1 MRSSLYTFGAC
12 LLLSL
17 VAVADGHAQERETRA
32 DEERQK
38 ILDMATSEWKAD
50 GVERKKLRESLTTL
64 EKNLV
69 RATASMARALKV
81 AETTAMSLPHSGV
94 PEKLARLEE
103 IEKERARWLR
113 EQAARDRERQ
123 QKEREAAERER
134 GVR

>member
-12 LLLSL
+12 ILLSL
-17 VAVADGHAQERETRA
+17 VAVAAGHAQEREARA

-38 ILDMATSEWKAD
+38 ILDIATSEWKAD
-50 GVERKKLRESLTTL
+50 GVERRKLRESLTTL
-64 EKNLV
+64 EKNLT
-69 RATASMARALKV
+69 RATANLARALKV

>member
-1 MRSSLYTFGAC
+1 VRSSLYTFGAC
-12 LLLSL
+12 ILLSL
-17 VAVADGHAQERETRA
+17 VAVTDGHAQEREARA
-32 DEERQK
+32 DQERQK
-38 ILDMATSEWKAD
+38 ILDIATSEWKAD
-50 GVERKKLRESLTTL
+50 GVERRKLRESLTTL
-64 EKNLV
+64 EKNLA
-69 RATASMARALKV
+69 RATASMARALTV
-81 AETTAMSLPHSGV
+81 AETTAMILPHSGV

>member
-12 LLLSL
+12 VLLSL
-17 VAVADGHAQERETRA
+17 VAVADAQEREAPA
-32 DEERQK
+32 DQERQK
-38 ILDMATSEWKAD
+38 ILDIATSEWKAD
-50 GVERKKLRESLTTL
+50 GVERRKLRESLTTV
-64 EKNLV
+64 EKNLT

-103 IEKERARWLR
+103 TEKERARWLR
-113 EQAARDRERQ
+113 EQAVRDRERQ

>member
-1 MRSSLYTFGAC
+1 MRSSLYTLGAC

-17 VAVADGHAQERETRA
+17 VAVADGRAQERESRT
-32 DEERQK
+32 DQERQK
-38 ILDMATSEWKAD
+38 ILDIATSEWKAD
-50 GVERKKLRESLTTL
+50 GVERRKLRESLTTL
-64 EKNLV
+64 EKNLT

-103 IEKERARWLR
+103 TEKERARWLR

>member
-1 MRSSLYTFGAC
+1 VRSSLYTFGAC
-12 LLLSL
+12 ILLSL
-17 VAVADGHAQERETRA
+17 VAVADGHAQEREARA
-32 DEERQK
+32 DQERQK
-38 ILDMATSEWKAD
+38 ILDTATSEWKAD
-50 GVERKKLRESLTTL
+50 GVERRKLRESLTTL
-64 EKNLV
+64 EKNLT
-69 RATASMARALKV
+69 RATASMARALKG

-103 IEKERARWLR
+103 FEKERARWLR

>member
-1 MRSSLYTFGAC
+1 VRSSLYTFGAC
-12 LLLSL
+12 VLLSL
-17 VAVADGHAQERETRA
+17 VAVADGHAQEREAPA
-32 DEERQK
+32 DQERQK
-38 ILDMATSEWKAD
+38 ILDIATSEWKAD
-50 GVERKKLRESLTTL
+50 GVERRKLRESLTTV
-64 EKNLV
+64 EKNLT

-103 IEKERARWLR
+103 TEKERARWLR
-113 EQAARDRERQ
+113 EQAVRDRERQ

>member
-1 MRSSLYTFGAC
+1 MKPSLYTLGAC

-17 VAVADGHAQERETRA
+17 VAIADGHGQEREARA
-32 DEERQK
+32 DQERQK
-38 ILDMATSEWKAD
+38 ILDIATSEWKAD
-50 GVERKKLRESLTTL
+50 GVERRKLRESLTTL
-64 EKNLV
+64 EKNLT

-103 IEKERARWLR
+103 TEKERARWLR
-113 EQAARDRERQ
+113 EQAVRDRERQ

>member
-1 MRSSLYTFGAC
+1 MRPSLYTLGAC

-17 VAVADGHAQERETRA
+17 VAIADGHAQEREARA
-32 DEERQK
+32 DQERQK
-38 ILDMATSEWKAD
+38 ILDIATSEWKAD
-50 GVERKKLRESLTTL
+50 GVERRKLRESLTTL
-64 EKNLV
+64 EKNLT

-103 IEKERARWLR
+103 TEKERARWLR
-113 EQAARDRERQ
+113 EQAVRDRERQ

>member
-1 MRSSLYTFGAC
+1 VRSSLYTLGAC
-12 LLLSL
+12 LLLLL

-32 DEERQK
+32 DQERQK
-38 ILDMATSEWKAD
+38 ILDIATTEWKAD
-50 GVERKKLRESLTTL
+50 GAERKKLRESLATL
-64 EKNLV
+64 EKNLT

-103 IEKERARWLR
+103 AEKERARWLR
-113 EQAARDRERQ
+113 EQAVRDRERQ

>member
-1 MRSSLYTFGAC
+1 VRSSLYTFGAC
-12 LLLSL
+12 ILLSL
-17 VAVADGHAQERETRA
+17 VAVADGHAQEREARA
-32 DEERQK
+32 DQERQK
-38 ILDMATSEWKAD
+38 ILDIATSEWKAD
-50 GVERKKLRESLTTL
+50 GVERRKLRESLTTL
-64 EKNLV
+64 EKNLA
-69 RATASMARALKV
+69 RATASMARALTV

>member
-1 MRSSLYTFGAC
+1 VRSSLYTFGAC
-12 LLLSL
+12 IVLSL
-17 VAVADGHAQERETRA
+17 VAVADGQAQEREAGA
-32 DEERQK
+32 DQERQK
-38 ILDMATSEWKAD
+38 ILDIATSEWKAD
-50 GVERKKLRESLTTL
+50 GVERRKLRESLTTL
-64 EKNLV
+64 EKNLI

-103 IEKERARWLR
+103 TEKERARWLR

-134 GVR
+134 SVR

>member
-1 MRSSLYTFGAC
+1 MRSSLYTLGAC
-12 LLLSL
+12 LLLLL
-17 VAVADGHAQERETRA
+17 VAVADGHAQEREARA
-32 DEERQK
+32 DQERQK
-38 ILDMATSEWKAD
+38 ILDIATTEWKVD
-50 GVERKKLRESLTTL
+50 GVERRKLRESLATL
-64 EKNLV
+64 EKNLT

-103 IEKERARWLR
+103 TEKERARWLR
-113 EQAARDRERQ
+113 EQAVRDRERQ

>member
-12 LLLSL
+12 IVLSL
-17 VAVADGHAQERETRA
+17 VAVADGHAQEREA
-32 DEERQK
+32 GAEQRQK
-38 ILDMATSEWKAD
+38 ILDIATSEWKAD
-50 GVERKKLRESLTTL
+50 GVERRKLRESLTTL
-64 EKNLV
+64 EKNLT

-103 IEKERARWLR
+103 TEKERARWLR

-134 GVR
+134 SVR

>member
-1 MRSSLYTFGAC
+1 MRSPLYTLGAC

-17 VAVADGHAQERETRA
+17 VAIADGHAQEREARA
-32 DEERQK
+32 DQERQK
-38 ILDMATSEWKAD
+38 ILDIATSEWKAD
-50 GVERKKLRESLTTL
+50 GVERRKLRESLTTL
-64 EKNLV
+64 EKNLT

-103 IEKERARWLR
+103 TEKERARWLR
-113 EQAARDRERQ
+113 EQAVRDRERQ

>member
-1 MRSSLYTFGAC
+1 MRSSPYTLGAC

-17 VAVADGHAQERETRA
+17 VAVAAGHAQEREPRT
-32 DEERQK
+32 DQERQK
-38 ILDMATSEWKAD
+38 ILDIATSEWAAD
-50 GVERKKLRESLTTL
+50 GVERRKLRESLTTL
-64 EKNLV
+64 EKNLT

-103 IEKERARWLR
+103 TEKERARWLR
-113 EQAARDRERQ
+113 EQAVRDRERQ